1 MANGREVFAPSR
13 RTFAVH
19 KSYGAHVG
27 QSRLAV
33 CNNINGP
40 ITASGLV
47 TADDQ
52 KVTCKR
58 CLRIMAGR
66 PADELAA
73 AIPTERP

>member
-1 MANGREVFAPSR
+1 VKTRVPTGK
-13 RTFAVH
+13 VH

-27 QSRLAV
+27 QPDRAALARLAV
-33 CNNINGP
+33 CNNINGS

-47 TADDQ
+47 SPDDS

-66 PADELAA
+66 PVTSAVGGA
-73 AIPTERP
+73 R